1 MHVGLGSA
9 PGRVGS
15 VGFLFLYLYQ
25 GGRSYYR
32 RAKAGLRLS
41 SYWDAIIS
49 SVLYRSQVST
59 DSKRTEMYLTFHE
72 YGEKEFEAI
81 FTSGLSV
88 VILHWL
94 LVHNISMGT

>member
-25 GGRSYYR
+25 GGHSYYR

-41 SYWDAIIS
+41 LYWDAIS
-49 SVLYRSQVST
+49 PVLYRSQVST

-72 YGEKEFEAI
+72 YGEKELEAI

-88 VILHWL
+88 FILHWI